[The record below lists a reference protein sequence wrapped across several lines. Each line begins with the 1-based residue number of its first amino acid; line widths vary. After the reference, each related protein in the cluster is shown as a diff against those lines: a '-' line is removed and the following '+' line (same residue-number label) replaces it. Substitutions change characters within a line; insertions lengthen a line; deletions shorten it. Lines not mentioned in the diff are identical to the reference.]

1 MIDDASLD
9 DLLQKVWDGGR
20 VNAAEALRLYHLPLE
35 ELATLA
41 DRRRQL
47 KQAEAYGGRGN
58 EIVTYIVDR
67 NVNYTNVCNVYCKF
81 CAFYR
86 VEADADAYVI
96 TFEEMDRKIEETVA
110 LGGTQILMQGGHHP
124 KLTMQWY
131 LDLLSHIKGKF
142 PQINIHGFSPSEF
155 VHFREVF
162 NRPLEEIITQ
172 FVKAGLGSIPGGG
185 GEILVDRVR
194 QRISPLKAMSD
205 DWLEVM
211 DVAHRLG
218 LNSSA
223 TMMFGH
229 VETVEDRIEHLER
242 VRAQQDKSLTYGSAP
257 AGEESQPT
265 QQVSPPTKRKMER
278 AATPHPNPLPSEGRG
293 RRASPGSEEQT
304 ADSRPQQLSSGQPA
318 PPTKVQVETAAP
330 PHPHPLPSEGRGR
343 STPAGSGGQVAGFTA
358 FIGWTFQAEHTKLRA
373 PTVGAHEYLR
383 TQALSRIYLDN
394 VPNVQSS
401 WVTQGQE
408 IGQIALKYG
417 ANDLGSI
424 MIEENVVSQ
433 AGTTFRMGVTDMQR
447 LIRDLGYEPHQRD
460 NWYRL
465 VN

>member
-1 MIDDASLD
+1 MIYDASLD
-9 DLLQKVWDGGR
+9 ELLQKVWDGTR
-20 VNAAEALRLYHLPLE
+20 INQAEALRLYHLPLE
-35 ELATLA
+35 ELGALA

-47 KQAEAYGGRGN
+47 AKADAYDGRGN

-86 VEADADAYVI
+86 TERDDDAYVI
-96 TFEEMDRKIEETVA
+96 THDEIDKKIEETVS

-124 KLTMQWY
+124 KLTKQWY
-131 LDLLSHIKGKF
+131 LDLLHHIKGKF

-162 NRPLEEIITQ
+162 NEPLEQIIRD
-172 FVKAGLGSIPGGG
+172 FKEAGLGSIPGGG

-211 DVAHRLG
+211 AVAHRLG
-218 LNSSA
+218 LASTA
-223 TMMFGH
+223 TMMFGD

-242 VRAQQDKSLTYGSAP
+242 VRAQQDKSLAHQHAAGILPTESSVNSVSDPAP
-257 AGEESQPT
+257 AG
-265 QQVSPPTKRKMER
+265 
-278 AATPHPNPLPSEGRG
+278 G
-293 RRASPGSEEQT
+293 
-304 ADSRPQQLSSGQPA
+304 
-318 PPTKVQVETAAP
+318 
-330 PHPHPLPSEGRGR
+330 
-343 STPAGSGGQVAGFTA
+343 TPAARCPGFTA
-358 FIGWTFQAEHTKLRA
+358 FIAWTFQAENTRLKA

-383 TQALSRIYLDN
+383 MQALSRIYLDN
-394 VPNVQSS
+394 IPNIQSS
-401 WVTQGQE
+401 WVTQGLD
-408 IGQIALKYG
+408 IGQVALKYG

-433 AGTTFRMGVTDMQR
+433 AGTTFRMGVADMQR
-447 LIRDLGYEPHQRD
+447 LIKDLGYEPRQRD

-465 VN
+465 VNRPNGTG